1 MKIPF
6 SKQLLVKNKAVR
18 PIVGLW
24 KRLKLKK
31 FISNLFFKAKIAN
44 YNVTDR
50 YFILIF
56 IVHVPLIFLK
66 GNNSVF
72 NIRKNL
78 EVSLLY
84 GNKMNKWICQQV
96 VMPDNQNINF
106 VARAWPY
113 MQHFWSWKDQRRTR
127 EEARCRTSSRVW
139 FPCPRS
145 REPENTEDEEPP
157 KGHGRHP
164 DRSTTPSLKK
174 SKTSRSG
181 QGHSWNCKF

>member
-6 SKQLLVKNKAVR
+6 PKQLLVKNKAVR

-24 KRLKLKK
+24 KRLNLKK
-31 FISNLFFKAKIAN
+31 FISYLFFKAKIAN

-84 GNKMNKWICQQV
+84 GNKINKLICQQA

-106 VARAWPY
+106 VAVHGLTCNIFGVERI
-113 MQHFWSWKDQRRTR
+113 KGKR
-127 EEARCRTSSRVW
+127 EKRLGVGLLPEFGSRV
-139 FPCPRS
+139 RV
-145 REPENTEDEEPP
+145 PENQ
-157 KGHGRHP
+157 RI
-164 DRSTTPSLKK
+164 RRMK
-174 SKTSRSG
+174 SHQKVMGGILIG
-181 QGHSWNCKF
+181 QPLQV